1 MQSITHRLS
10 AARRRAFTLIEL
22 IAVIV
27 VLAILSGVAI
37 PKYLDY
43 SERARSSALQGALGG
58 MRSGIANFYANS
70 AIDGTA
76 SYPTIAELTAVG
88 NVMQEG
94 VPSNPYN
101 GLNTVIAASQAEAT
115 NRTVS
120 GTATGWRYFVDNS
133 ADPPVAIL
141 YANSADETRVDDGT
155 GTNENANEL

>member
-1 MQSITHRLS
+1 MHHFTNRIGRAH
-10 AARRRAFTLIEL
+10 RRAFTLIEL

-37 PKYLDY
+37 PRYLDY

-70 AIDGTA
+70 ALDGTA

-88 NVMQEG
+88 TVMQEG

-101 GLNTVIAASQAEAT
+101 GLSTVIAASQAEAN

-120 GTATGWRYFVDNS
+120 GTAAGWRYFVDNS
-133 ADPPVAIL
+133 ADPPVAVL
-141 YANSADETRVDDGT
+141 YANSSDETRVDDGT
-155 GTNENANEL
+155 GANENANEL